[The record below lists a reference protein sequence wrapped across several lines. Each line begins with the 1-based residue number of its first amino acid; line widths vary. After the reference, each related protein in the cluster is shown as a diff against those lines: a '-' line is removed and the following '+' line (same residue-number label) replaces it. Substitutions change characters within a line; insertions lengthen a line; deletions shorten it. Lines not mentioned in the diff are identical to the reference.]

1 MPARVPDSRSNGP
14 LTYVADLSVEV
25 SGPHGTARAHLGND
39 ASGLVLDVAAP
50 ATLFRSLPGR
60 SLIRDLPVS
69 FPADVFAG
77 SSVRLTSQG
86 HDLGRA
92 RLDER
97 GRVRFAPTPVGVVV
111 LGRAAGNVLDRTQRN
126 WLVASVLAIVAGLV
140 AWARRRRS

>member
-1 MPARVPDSRSNGP
+1 MADTRSTGS
-14 LTYVADLSVEV
+14 LTYVADLSIEV
-25 SGPHGTARAHLGND
+25 NGPHGTARAHLGND
-39 ASGLVLDVAAP
+39 ASGLVLDMAAP

-60 SLIRDLPVS
+60 SLTRDLPIS
-69 FPADVFAG
+69 FPRDVFAG
-77 SSVRLTSQG
+77 TSVRLTSQG

-111 LGRAAGNVLDRTQRN
+111 LGRAAGNVLDRSQRN

-140 AWARRRRS
+140 AWARHRRS

>member
-1 MPARVPDSRSNGP
+1 MADTRSTGS

-39 ASGLVLDVAAP
+39 ASGLVLDMAAP

-60 SLIRDLPVS
+60 SLTRDLPIS
-69 FPADVFAG
+69 FPRDVFAG
-77 SSVRLTSQG
+77 TSVRLTSQG

-111 LGRAAGNVLDRTQRN
+111 LGRAAGNAIDRTQRN
-126 WLVASVLAIVAGLV
+126 WLVVSVLAIVAGLV
-140 AWARRRRS
+140 AWTRRRRS